1 MSREFRIS
9 LEDPENQNFSGA
21 FVINFGNGIEFFETD
36 EMRLNL
42 ENWRASRDQS
52 DSTAFSQYLID
63 LMLGNFSN
71 SKLNSQESKT
81 NAELQAEFVKFC
93 QTSEDVLDEVI
104 KKSNGKLHKPTVED
118 MIAME
123 PEIDLESTPE
133 PLPVKKTAT
142 AVDSFNKP
150 SPSQFGLTQEDV
162 KQAAIEFQS
171 TKIDRVASKMK
182 IGTDKTAIKSQ
193 FPNRPSPPKPE
204 DFGITADTL
213 IPPSIEKLCLSEP
226 LEETEEKPFSRPPR
240 PSDFGIG
247 EDTMLVEKLLKPVKS
262 ASQPSVGTPKIARPT
277 SGTPNLCRKVDQ
289 ENEWT
294 PQNRFK
300 KHFQP
305 RTPITPLTP
314 LNRRTPGLLR
324 TQSDSFQIT
333 PLKLNKVVME
343 HTSSPLDSPCQT
355 IPLKMPPSYKSPMQ
369 MMESDFK
376 IKPVNAEEFAAL
388 PSFLKIGINIKVLN
402 EALLFFGTSSS
413 GDRSFKFTLD
423 SLDTSQSKLLPLLR
437 RLGRIN
443 LIGTSGEFT
452 LV

>member
-71 SKLNSQESKT
+71 SKLNSHESKT

-171 TKIDRVASKMK
+171 
-182 IGTDKTAIKSQ
+182 
-193 FPNRPSPPKPE
+193 
-204 DFGITADTL
+204 
-213 IPPSIEKLCLSEP
+213 
-226 LEETEEKPFSRPPR
+226 
-240 PSDFGIG
+240 
-247 EDTMLVEKLLKPVKS
+247 
-262 ASQPSVGTPKIARPT
+262 
-277 SGTPNLCRKVDQ
+277 
-289 ENEWT
+289 
-294 PQNRFK
+294 
-300 KHFQP
+300 
-305 RTPITPLTP
+305 
-314 LNRRTPGLLR
+314 GL
-324 TQSDSFQIT
+324 
-333 PLKLNKVVME
+333 
-343 HTSSPLDSPCQT
+343 SSP
-355 IPLKMPPSYKSPMQ
+355 
-369 MMESDFK
+369 
-376 IKPVNAEEFAAL
+376 N
-388 PSFLKIGINIKVLN
+388 
-402 EALLFFGTSSS
+402 
-413 GDRSFKFTLD
+413 
-423 SLDTSQSKLLPLLR
+423 
-437 RLGRIN
+437 
-443 LIGTSGEFT
+443 
-452 LV
+452 